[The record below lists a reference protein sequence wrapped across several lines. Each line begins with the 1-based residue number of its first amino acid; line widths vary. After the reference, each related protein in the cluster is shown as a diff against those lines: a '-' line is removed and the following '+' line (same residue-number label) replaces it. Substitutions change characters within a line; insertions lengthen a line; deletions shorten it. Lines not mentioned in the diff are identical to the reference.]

1 MHLHKL
7 ITTDFSFEAGG
18 SLDQLEIIY
27 HTSPRA
33 YKEGERVVWL
43 CHALTANSDPLDWW
57 PEMVG
62 EGCCVNPDKDFVVCV
77 NIFGSAYGTTGPRSM
92 VKNGVELGRIGKN
105 GKNGVELGRIEKN
118 GKNGVELGRIG
129 KNGVELYSEEGTT
142 LHHSTQQL
150 HHSTQ
155 LPHNPTPLDFPK
167 FTVRDTARLFTIVRE
182 HLGIKQVDL
191 LVGSSIGGFHALEW
205 AIMEGD
211 VIQRAAFIATAPRVS
226 PWLSA
231 WMEVQRMAMEAD
243 PTFRTC
249 ESLDSGRKGL
259 EAARA
264 ISLISYRSFDGYN
277 LTQYE
282 TDDDCLFA
290 SRAASYE
297 RYQGEKLVKRGF
309 DAYSYYYL
317 LHCVDSQNVGRKRG
331 GVAKALAQIT
341 AKSIV
346 ISITSDGLFPPA
358 ESREWAKH
366 IPAAKYYEIESRFG
380 HDGFLLETE
389 QITQIINSL
398 EVKG

>member
-7 ITTDFSFEAGG
+7 KTHNFSFEAGG
-18 SLDQLEIIY
+18 TLDQLEIVY
-27 HTSPRA
+27 HTSKRP
-33 YKEGERVVWL
+33 YQQGDRVVWL

-62 EGCCVNPDKDFVVCV
+62 EGCCVNPDSDYVVCV
-77 NIFGSAYGTTGPRSM
+77 NIFGSAYGTTGPKSGYEARRRE
-92 VKNGVELGRIGKN
+92 G
-105 GKNGVELGRIEKN
+105 EKAK
-118 GKNGVELGRIG
+118 G
-129 KNGVELYSEEGTT
+129 Y
-142 LHHSTQQL
+142 
-150 HHSTQ
+150 
-155 LPHNPTPLDFPK
+155 LDFPR
-167 FTVRDTARLFTIVRE
+167 FTVRDTARLFTLVRE
-182 HLGIKQVDL
+182 HLGIEHVDL
-191 LVGSSIGGFHALEW
+191 LIGSSIGGFHALEW
-205 AIMEGD
+205 AIMEGER
-211 VIQRAAFIATAPRVS
+211 IRKAAFIATAPRVS

-231 WMEVQRMAMEAD
+231 WMEVQRMALEAD
-243 PTFRTC
+243 PTFRAC
-249 ESLDSGRKGL
+249 ESLDGGRKGL

-317 LHCVDSQNVGRKRG
+317 LWCVDSQNVGRGRG
-331 GVAKALAQIT
+331 GVAQALAQIK

-346 ISITSDGLFPPA
+346 ISITSDGLFPPC
-358 ESREWAKH
+358 ESSEWAKH
-366 IPAAKYYEIESRFG
+366 IPGATYYEIESRFG

-389 QITQIINSL
+389 QITRIL
-398 EVKG
+398 DTL

>member
-1 MHLHKL
+1 MHLHTL
-7 ITTDFSFEAGG
+7 TTDNFKFEVGDSIANL
-18 SLDQLEIIY
+18 SIVY
-27 HTSPRA
+27 HTSPRQ
-33 YKEGERVVWL
+33 YQKGDRVVWL

-62 EGCCVNPDKDFVVCV
+62 KGCCVDPDKDFVVCV
-77 NIFGSAYGTTGPRSM
+77 NIFGSAYGTTGP
-92 VKNGVELGRIGKN
+92 KNWVCN
-105 GKNGVELGRIEKN
+105 GNALAF
-118 GKNGVELGRIG
+118 
-129 KNGVELYSEEGTT
+129 
-142 LHHSTQQL
+142 
-150 HHSTQ
+150 
-155 LPHNPTPLDFPK
+155 PT
-167 FTVRDTARLFTIVRE
+167 FTVRDTARLFTLVRE
-182 HLGIKQVDL
+182 YLGIEQVDL
-191 LVGSSIGGFHALEW
+191 LIGSSIGGFHALEW

-211 VIQRAAFIATAPRVS
+211 IIKKAAFIATAPRVS

-231 WMEVQRMAMEAD
+231 WMEVQRMALEAD

-249 ESLDSGRKGL
+249 KNIDGGRKGL

-290 SRAASYE
+290 NRAASYE

-317 LHCVDSQNVGRKRG
+317 LHCVDSQNVGRHRG
-331 GVAKALAQIT
+331 GVEKALSLIK

-346 ISITSDGLFPPA
+346 ISITSDGLFPPC
-358 ESREWAKH
+358 ESSEWAKY
-366 IPAAKYYEIESRFG
+366 IPNSKYYEIDSRFG

-389 QITQIINSL
+389 QITQIL
-398 EVKG
+398 QQM